1 MGKIDSAQRFASPAG
16 LAERGYAL
24 RPEKEEDRP
33 FLESLYISVRRPEL
47 EMTGWTEEAK
57 LGFLRQQYFC
67 QDKHYAEAY
76 FDAEF
81 LILEQQGEPV
91 GRLYL
96 HRSQREIRIV
106 DVSLMPKVRNQGLGT
121 LLLQGVFAE
130 AEDAGLIVSIHVEK
144 FNPAQNLYRRLGF
157 TEVSENGPYWLM
169 EWMPSGL
176 SSNEAQAESGRTR
189 SE

>member
-1 MGKIDSAQRFASPAG
+1 MGKTDSTQRFAPPDG
-16 LAERGYAL
+16 LAKRGYAL
-24 RPEKEEDRP
+24 HPEREENRP
-33 FLESLYISVRRPEL
+33 FLENLYISVRWPEL
-47 EMTGWTEEAK
+47 ELTGWTEEAK

-76 FDAEF
+76 FDGEF
-81 LILEQQGEPV
+81 LILEQRGEPV

-106 DVSLMPKVRNQGLGT
+106 DISLMPKVRNQGLGT

-130 AEDAGLIVSIHVEK
+130 AVDAGQIVSIHVEK

-169 EWMPSGL
+169 EWTPSGVGFARCPA
-176 SSNEAQAESGRTR
+176 EEHAESG
-189 SE
+189 